1 MRYYPLVSLYTT
13 QTTLTSPVAPFH
25 IIKSQVTQKA
35 SEQTAGP
42 FSCYSITDA
51 AGRNYYLPLSLSLS
65 SSLGWAS
72 SYRVAS
78 CKRSSKQLQF
88 PCKLPPALPLSSLS
102 LSFSLSLATAQV
114 RRGSRHPGHTLC
126 LFAMEETPHT
136 LRLGIHGASYTI
148 RGRFGGFLL
157 CPAPV

>member
-13 QTTLTSPVAPFH
+13 LATLTTPVAPFH

-65 SSLGWAS
+65 HSLPLWDGLLHTESPAANGAVSSCS
-72 SYRVAS
+72 S
-78 CKRSSKQLQF
+78 
-88 PCKLPPALPLSSLS
+88 PLPLSSLS
-102 LSFSLSLATAQV
+102 LSLSLSLATAQV

-126 LFAMEETPHT
+126 LFTMEETPHT
-136 LRLGIHGASYTI
+136 LRLGIHGASYAI